1 MSLQLIYPD
10 WPLQDKLVA
19 FTTTRKGGAS
29 KRPYHELNPALH
41 VGDNQQNVLC
51 NRQHIQQYLGVADDV
66 KWLKQ
71 THSTLVV
78 NATGIEADEIEAD
91 ASFTT
96 SKNIACAV
104 LTADCLPLLF
114 SDRDAKCVGAT
125 HAGWRGLVD
134 GVIENTIMA
143 MSQVIKPTH
152 VWLGPAIGPSA
163 LEVGED
169 VFNAYLERNA
179 AFEACFKVKNPGK
192 WNLDI
197 YQAAKIVLEA
207 ADISNIYGGSFCT
220 YSDEDQFFSYR
231 RNSVTGRMATII
243 ARR

>member
-1 MSLQLIYPD
+1 MSLPLIYPD
-10 WPLQDKLVA
+10 WPLRDKVTA
-19 FTTTRKGGAS
+19 FTTTRAGGVS
-29 KRPYHELNPALH
+29 VEPYNAFNPALH
-41 VGDNQQNVLC
+41 VGDDGENVLN
-51 NRQHIQQYLGVADDV
+51 NRCQINKYLAEGVVV

-71 THSTLVV
+71 THCTIAL
-78 NATGIEADEIEAD
+78 NAANINADAFEAD

-96 SKNIACAV
+96 SKKAACAV

-114 SDRDAKCVGAT
+114 SDNNGECVGAA

-134 GVIENTIMA
+134 GVVENTIIA
-143 MSQVIKPTH
+143 MSEYIKPSY

-163 LEVGED
+163 FEVGED
-169 VFNAYLERNA
+169 VFAAYSKRNV
-179 AFEACFKVKNPGK
+179 AFEACFKFKTTGK

-207 ADISNIYGGSFCT
+207 ADITNIYGGSYCT
-220 YSDEDQFFSYR
+220 YTNENQFFSYR
-231 RNSVTGRMATII
+231 RNSVTGRMATLI

>member
-10 WPLQDKLVA
+10 WPLRDKVTA
-19 FTTTRKGGAS
+19 FATSRIGGVS
-29 KRPYHELNPALH
+29 RYPYNELNPALH
-41 VGDNQQNVLC
+41 VADNQEDVIK
-51 NRQHIQQYLGVADDV
+51 NRLLLEEHLGKNIET

-71 THSTLVV
+71 THSTTV
-78 NATGIEADEIEAD
+78 ADAAIIDTDVIEAD

-96 SKNIACAV
+96 SKNVACAV

-114 SDRDAKCVGAT
+114 SDYNGECIGAA
-125 HAGWRGLVD
+125 HAGWRGLVN
-134 GVIENTIMA
+134 GVIENTIKV
-143 MSQVIKPTH
+143 MSQYIKPTY

-163 LEVGED
+163 FEVGND
-169 VFNAYLERNA
+169 VLEAYIKRNTE
-179 AFEACFKVKNPGK
+179 FKSCFKVKKAGK

-197 YQAAKIVLEA
+197 YQAAKIVLKA
-207 ADISNIYGGSFCT
+207 ADITNIYGGSYCT
-220 YSDEDQFFSYR
+220 YSDKDQFFSYR

>member
-10 WPLQDKLVA
+10 WPLQNKVTA
-19 FTTTRKGGAS
+19 FTTTRMGGVS
-29 KRPYHELNPALH
+29 SEPYNEFNLALH
-41 VGDNQQNVLC
+41 VGDNHNDVLS
-51 NRQHIQQYLGVADDV
+51 NRHRINEYLGGSIDV

-71 THSTLVV
+71 THSTITMDAA
-78 NATGIEADEIEAD
+78 NIEAD

-114 SDRDAKCVGAT
+114 SDDNGECIGAT

-134 GVIENTIMA
+134 GVIENTIHV
-143 MSQVIKPTH
+143 MSHYIKPTH
-152 VWLGPAIGPSA
+152 VWLGPAIGPQSF
-163 LEVGED
+163 EVGED
-169 VFNAYLERNA
+169 VFKDYIKRNA
-179 AFEACFKVKNPGK
+179 DFESCFKAIKSGK

-197 YQAAKIVLEA
+197 YQAAKIVLKA
-207 ADISNIYGGSFCT
+207 ADILNIYGGSYCT
-220 YSDEDQFFSYR
+220 YSDEEQFFSYR
-231 RNSVTGRMATII
+231 RHSVTGRMVTII

>member
-10 WPLQDKLVA
+10 WPLRDKVKA
-19 FTTTRKGGAS
+19 FTTTRIEGNS
-29 KRPYHELNPALH
+29 RDPYNELNLALH
-41 VGDNQQNVLC
+41 VGDDQRNVIK
-51 NRQHIQQYLGVADDV
+51 NRLIVEEHLSKNVET

-71 THSTLVV
+71 THSTIVV
-78 NATGIEADEIEAD
+78 DATRIDTDVVEAD

-114 SDRDAKCVGAT
+114 SDHNGECIGAT

-134 GVIENTIMA
+134 GVIENTINA
-143 MSQVIKPTH
+143 MSQYIKPTH

-163 LEVGED
+163 FEVGGD
-169 VFNAYLERNA
+169 VFEEYIKRNA
-179 AFEACFKVKNPGK
+179 SFESCFKVKKPGR

-207 ADISNIYGGSFCT
+207 ADICNIYGGSYCT
-220 YSDEDQFFSYR
+220 YSDEDRFFSYR

-243 ARR
+243 AKN